1 MKNFEITAKQI
12 ILESKQYEEQIS
24 FMVNKLH
31 KEVEEANSEATISQR
46 IEDKLKELLKYF
58 AVDYA
63 PTKEEQVRIFQ
74 GDAVIIQFR
83 KNVQNRIDSR
93 FCNIITEYKKD
104 IRKDY
109 EANCDQLVKYMV
121 NTAANEQ
128 ECIDKY
134 YGILTDGKRITFIHY
149 KDGIKILS
157 NIQELNTR
165 MMKEVIRIYISLG
178 GKEFSAPQLVKDFS
192 IDNTSSVS
200 LSLAKYFYE
209 KLIEKDEIIVAE
221 WENLFRLGG
230 HNDNNMSSIKS
241 RKKVLSQ
248 YFSIDENCVDET
260 KALFAL
266 QTVYSIILKLI
277 AYNVVAEI
285 HFKNNA
291 FKIDYNEIKQIES
304 DALKRRI
311 RDIDTG
317 DVFTQLGFS
326 NLLESDFFSWY
337 LEDDIWD
344 SGMANLLKELMGILS
359 EYDVGQRL
367 FENKNNASD
376 FFRELY
382 QSIIPREVRH
392 SLGEYYTEAWLAEHV
407 ILGKKDY
414 LSQHEKWRGMD
425 PCCGSGTFIMKMI
438 ERILLENDSTDKNM
452 LPEILSRV
460 SGHDLNPLAVLTCRI
475 NYFLVISRFLDPS
488 KIEDITIPIRIGDSA
503 LAPQIIVENDVEIVV
518 YEIVD
523 KEETS
528 IFKLPKNV
536 LSHRNFEKK
545 KKIFINKMQTGQCD
559 EEFYTLFHNLCSD
572 VQELEV
578 VCEFVLQCVELK
590 KKGHS
595 IHWIKS
601 IIDILSTRISGR
613 VDFIVS
619 NPPWIDWKALP
630 DGYRDTLKLA
640 SIDNH
645 VFSGDRFTG
654 GINLNICALITNVV
668 ANTWL
673 CNGGVMGILM
683 PKSLLFQPTY
693 RGFRKLTQI
702 EGEELH
708 FDSLVD
714 WSEGGNPFPDVT
726 EKFMTYYFV
735 KKDNCE
741 KEGIPVYFMKK
752 MRGTNLF
759 DRKYT
764 SFSELKHKYSC
775 EEKVAYKVSE
785 DNNSLT
791 IISQEEI
798 GDVEKL
804 KNLVGKCMY
813 QGRVGLGLYPKEA
826 QLLEIDHTMK
836 IDRPDLVW
844 MKNYKNPRSERK
856 VEKGPS
862 LLERNMLCPVIEGPN
877 IKKFR
882 IEGVHLY
889 AAFPYTEEDTKKP
902 IPKEKLSVLAPYLC
916 QYYDKIKDD
925 IKKTEYNQRIQGKK
939 GEFYSLTRVGKYTFC
954 KNKVVFRNNT
964 KWNAAVIS
972 EDDPVYENY
981 SMYLLLDHACSI
993 SQTREGR
1000 AITADEA
1007 HYICA
1012 ILNSAIVEKYI
1023 VSSSDARSFKSDI
1036 PIHIEE
1042 YDSGNAT
1049 HKELV
1054 RISKEAHEKGIT
1066 EDLQSKLDKIVSEMY

>member
-1 MKNFEITAKQI
+1 MNNLKDTVKQI
-12 ILESKQYEEQIS
+12 IFESKQYEEQIS
-24 FMVNKLH
+24 VMVNKLH
-31 KEVEEANSEATISQR
+31 NEVKAANSEATISQR
-46 IEDKLKELLKYF
+46 IEDKLKELLRYF
-58 AVDYA
+58 DLDYA
-63 PTKEEQVRIFQ
+63 PTKEEQVRISE
-74 GDAVIIQFR
+74 GDAVIIKFR
-83 KNVQNRIDSR
+83 KNVRNRIDSR
-93 FCNIITEYKKD
+93 FCNIITEYKQD

-109 EANCDQLVKYMV
+109 EANCNQLVKYMV

-134 YGILTDGKRITFIHY
+134 YGILTDGQRITFIHY
-149 KDGIKILS
+149 KDGIKIVS
-157 NIQELNTR
+157 KIQDLNTR
-165 MMKEVIRIYISLG
+165 MMKEVIRIYIALG
-178 GKEFSAPQLVKDFS
+178 RKEFSATQLVKDFS
-192 IDNTSSVS
+192 IDNTNGVT
-200 LSLAKYFYE
+200 LSLARYFYN

-248 YFSIDENCVDET
+248 YFSIDESCIDET
-260 KALFAL
+260 KALFSL

-285 HFKNNA
+285 HFKNSA

-304 DALKRRI
+304 NALKRRI

-344 SGMANLLKELMGILS
+344 SGIANLLKELMGILS

-367 FENKNNASD
+367 FENKNHASD

-382 QSIIPREVRH
+382 QSIIPKEVRH

-407 ILGKKDY
+407 ILGKTDY
-414 LSQHEKWRGMD
+414 LQQHKKWRGMD

-438 ERILLENDSTDKNM
+438 ERILLENDSTDEEM
-452 LPEILSRV
+452 LLDILSRV

-475 NYFLVISRFLDPS
+475 NYFLVISRFLDSS

-503 LAPQIIVENDVEIVV
+503 LAPQILVENEVEIVA

-523 KEETS
+523 KDETYT
-528 IFKLPKNV
+528 FKLPKNV
-536 LSHRNFEKK
+536 LSHKDFEKQK
-545 KKIFINKMQTGQCD
+545 RLFINMIQTRQD
-559 EEFYTLFHNLCSD
+559 EGEIYALFENMCSNA
-572 VQELEV
+572 QEMIV
-578 VCEFVLQCVELK
+578 VCEFTSQCVELK

-595 IHWIKS
+595 VHWIKS

-693 RGFRKLTQI
+693 RGFRNLIQI

-714 WSEGGNPFPDVT
+714 WSEGGHPFPNVT
-726 EKFMTYYFV
+726 EKFMTYYFI
-735 KKDNCE
+735 KKDQCE
-741 KEGIPVYFMKK
+741 KEGIPVLIMKK

-759 DRKYT
+759 DKKYK
-764 SFSELKHKYSC
+764 SFSELQDKYLC

-785 DNNSLT
+785 ANNSLT
-791 IISQEEI
+791 IISKEET
-798 GDVEKL
+798 GDIEKL
-804 KNLVGKCMY
+804 KKLVGKCMY

-826 QLLEIDHTMK
+826 LLLEIDETAK
-836 IDRPDLVW
+836 VAKTDLVW

-862 LLERNMLCPVIEGPN
+862 LLERKMLCPVIEGPN
-877 IKKFR
+877 IKKFQ
-882 IEGVHLY
+882 IEGVHLF

-902 IPKEKLSVLAPYLC
+902 ISRDKLSVLAPYLC
-916 QYYDKIKDD
+916 KYYDKIKDD

-964 KWNAAVIS
+964 KWNAAVIA
-972 EDDPVYENY
+972 EDDAVYEKY
-981 SMYLLLDHACSI
+981 MMYLLLDHACSI
-993 SQTREGR
+993 SQTRGGR
-1000 AITADEA
+1000 AITKEEA

-1023 VSSSDARSFKSDI
+1023 LSSSDARSFKSDI

-1042 YDSGNAT
+1042 YDPSNAT

-1054 RISKEAHEKGIT
+1054 KISEEAHKNGIS
-1066 EDLQSKLDKIVSEMY
+1066 EELQTKLDELVSNLY